1 MPSRTTRDKALEA
14 GQEARGEKETME
26 GDDQRISGGCFR
38 KLMGFEIGFA

>member
-14 GQEARGEKETME
+14 GQEAH
-26 GDDQRISGGCFR
+26 GDATHGNDQRRVLR